1 MPTLFT
7 VNKLTFKSKE
17 NLPESFDIQTAVPR
31 LSVEADS
38 KQLVFD
44 IRSLRPGKYS
54 FPYHFHHNAEELM
67 VILSGSLM
75 LRTPDEFQ
83 ELNTGDI
90 VFFETG
96 KTGAH
101 QFFNH
106 TKIPCTYL
114 DIRTAFGTDVC
125 EYPDSEKINILPHF
139 NVFKKGDE
147 ADYFD
152 GEENVDDKWKEIK

>member
-7 VNKLTFKSKE
+7 INDSTFKSKE
-17 NLPESFDIQTAVPR
+17 NVPESFDIQTAVPR
-31 LSVEADS
+31 LSKTADS

-44 IRSLRPGKYS
+44 IRSLPPGKYS

-67 VILSGSLM
+67 VILSGSAT
-75 LRTPDEFQ
+75 LRTPDGFR
-83 ELNTGDI
+83 ELNAGDI
-90 VFFETG
+90 IFFETG

-106 TKIPCTYL
+106 TQIPCTYL

-125 EYPDSEKINILPHF
+125 EYPDSGKINILPHF
-139 NVFKKGDE
+139 KVFKKGE
-147 ADYFD
+147 ETDYFD
-152 GEENVDDKWKEIK
+152 GEENVDKKWKVIK